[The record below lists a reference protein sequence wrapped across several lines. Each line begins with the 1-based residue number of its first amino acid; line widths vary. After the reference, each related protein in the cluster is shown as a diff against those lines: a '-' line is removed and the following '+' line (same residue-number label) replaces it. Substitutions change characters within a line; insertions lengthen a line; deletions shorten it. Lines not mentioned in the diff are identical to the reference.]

1 MFLSHRIA
9 DVIAICHL
17 NSFLLFPIHA
27 SHPSGTSNR
36 RFPALTCRPWFRC
49 WRFYWMPRNL
59 QTDDS
64 GWFRSHDIWSPAITT
79 AFLISLLMFRRT
91 LHLQENHAMPSMSPM
106 KLHSLVSFCIL
117 VPAHDDGLHMHPTTK
132 AFNKHEVAT
141 QRFTANLPLIPDLL
155 SIHPLGSFT
164 LKTTDIH
171 LCTIGNFTFWHLLY
185 QLQVPSWSCESFSD
199 LYGLCQHVYLFQV
212 LLLLL
217 NFFLAHGGIHQ
228 VFLFQLHDLGMG

>member
-1 MFLSHRIA
+1 MSLQSATSTHFCCFQSTPPILQELLIV
-9 DVIAICHL
+9 D
-17 NSFLLFPIHA
+17 FLLW
-27 SHPSGTSNR
+27 
-36 RFPALTCRPWFRC
+36 PAVHDFVAW
-49 WRFYWMPRNL
+49 FYWMPRNL

-91 LHLQENHAMPSMSPM
+91 LHVQENQEMSSMSPM
-106 KLHSLVSFCIL
+106 KLHSLVSFCLL
-117 VPAHDDGLHMHPTTK
+117 VPAHNDGLRSLNPTTK

-164 LKTTDIH
+164 LKTIDIH

-185 QLQVPSWSCESFSD
+185 QS
-199 LYGLCQHVYLFQV
+199 
-212 LLLLL
+212 
-217 NFFLAHGGIHQ
+217 
-228 VFLFQLHDLGMG
+228 